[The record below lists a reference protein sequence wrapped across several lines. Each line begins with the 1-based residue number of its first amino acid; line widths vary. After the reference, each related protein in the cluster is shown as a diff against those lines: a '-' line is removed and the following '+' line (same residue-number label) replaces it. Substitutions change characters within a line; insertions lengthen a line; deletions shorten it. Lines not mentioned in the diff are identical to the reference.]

1 VGEYG
6 TTVISDGTDW
16 VGMKLDLSPTLNGVW
31 GSLGNDVFAVGES
44 GTILSLNPSIH
55 VGMIEGR
62 YTTEYF
68 NRVTIALRLTTEPLG
83 DVTIPVISS
92 DTSEGSVDKSSL
104 IFDSTNFNIIQTVT
118 VTGVNDSVQDG
129 NQRYSIVLGPASSSD
144 DNYNELDST
153 SIALDNLDDWPWLP
167 ITPNGGSGG
176 CFIATAA
183 YGSYWEPHVMTLRQ
197 FRDKYLLTNKLGT
210 KFVEAYY
217 MYSPPMADY
226 IAEHDKL
233 RSVAKIGLAP
243 LVGFSWI
250 AMNFGMAT
258 ALVALLSILTLLI
271 GGTCLVVNKRE
282 VS

>member
-1 VGEYG
+1 
-6 TTVISDGTDW
+6 
-16 VGMKLDLSPTLNGVW
+16 MLLDLLLTLNGVW

-55 VGMIEGR
+55 VGVIEGR
-62 YTTEYF
+62 YTTEYG
-68 NRVTIALRLTTEPLG
+68 NSVTIALRLTTEPLG

-118 VTGVNDSVQDG
+118 VTGVDDSEQDG
-129 NQRYSIVLGPASSSD
+129 NQRYSIVFGPASSSD

-153 SIALDNLDDWPWLP
+153 SIALTNMDNVPWLP
-167 ITPNGGSGG
+167 DIPNGGSGG